1 MSAARQPLSVATR
14 QPLAAIARPNRRFSQ
29 DPHHPPGL
37 YVVCLAMLCER
48 WAAYILAS
56 SVVFMLCDRYGY
68 ARADALRIAGLF
80 NAASY
85 FGTLLGGLAADRVF
99 GADRALRI
107 STVLLALGYAILTL
121 SGSAAFWVSTGV
133 LVLGNSLFKPSTQ
146 TAIAGLYGPSDPRI
160 DAAQVIFYLAVNSG
174 AALGALIAGLVVR
187 GGSWSVSY
195 ALAAAITLG
204 ARLILWVGRDAL
216 RSRAAVLHSTSSDT
230 STSRIMPARQRF
242 RIIGALT
249 LAMLIYTVCF
259 AQAEGS
265 LLLWA
270 QDKTDRVIFGFEIP
284 AAWFAGLPAVLV
296 LMLAPIQ
303 LALLSRL
310 QQRIGTQRL
319 IAWGLLAVALAYIT
333 FSPAVFGS
341 DTRRASMGW
350 LVGCLMLIVVGE
362 LLIGPL
368 GLSLLLRLTPRR
380 CIGVVVG
387 VWYVANSLGF
397 WLAGEIGALWVRW
410 SSIGV
415 LALLIALPLCG
426 ACVLW
431 KAAPR
436 AD

>member
-1 MSAARQPLSVATR
+1 MTGVQT
-14 QPLAAIARPNRRFSQ
+14 
-29 DPHHPPGL
+29 
-37 YVVCLAMLCER
+37 C
-48 WAAYILAS
+48 
-56 SVVFMLCDRYGY
+56 
-68 ARADALRIAGLF
+68 ALPI
-80 NAASY
+80 
-85 FGTLLGGLAADRVF
+85 
-99 GADRALRI
+99 
-107 STVLLALGYAILTL
+107 

-160 DAAQVIFYLAVNSG
+160 DAAQVIFYLAVNAG
-174 AALGALIAGLVVR
+174 AALGALLAGLVVR
-187 GGSWSVSY
+187 GGGWSMSY
-195 ALAAAITLG
+195 ALAAAVMLTG
-204 ARLILWVGRDAL
+204 RLVLWVGRDVL
-216 RSRAAVLHSTSSDT
+216 RLRAAVPHSTHSDT

-397 WLAGEIGALWVRW
+397 WLAGAPGLVHDRW
-410 SSIGV
+410 SHFKVCSGGRLV
-415 LALLIALPLCG
+415 
-426 ACVLW
+426 
-431 KAAPR
+431 R
-436 AD
+436 Q